1 MENNQAEPFHV
12 KADELTERFYDL
24 LDVEF
29 IRMQLAAFPKRIN
42 TCLGFLLKETNVRP
56 SERV

>member
-1 MENNQAEPFHV
+1 MENNQAESFYV
-12 KADELTERFYDL
+12 KANKLTGHFYDL
-24 LDVEF
+24 LDAEF

-42 TCLGFLLKETNVRP
+42 TCLGFLQKERKVMP